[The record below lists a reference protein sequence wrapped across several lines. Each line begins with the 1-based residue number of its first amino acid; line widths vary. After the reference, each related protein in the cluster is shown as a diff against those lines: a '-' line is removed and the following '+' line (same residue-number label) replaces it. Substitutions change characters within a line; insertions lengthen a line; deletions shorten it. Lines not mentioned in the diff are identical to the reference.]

1 MGSSNIRPAAR
12 TTGSGP
18 AAAAARR
25 AGTTHRRGTTPQSVN
40 HRPTRRYRRRDLR
53 DAAWWTLA
61 VTAALA
67 INLAISL
74 RAHAAGS
81 PVPEDGQLR
90 INTSRQAAAD
100 DKSFG
105 AFGPQWEKFGI
116 KPYLEYGLADRITMG
131 LGSETQFVRSGLA
144 SDRAVRTDGF
154 MNTEFFLRGRL
165 REQDWY
171 TISVQDIL
179 QLPGQDKAR
188 ALTQDDSS
196 LRLQY
201 GRTGKIGNGIWTSV
215 LKGGFH
221 PSVNH
226 VPDKLQTDLILGWR
240 PAERWQ
246 FTAQSLNTV
255 ALDNGGIGGT
265 VPSGIDSSKGQL
277 SVTRNLSK
285 SVSLQVGGWQTVSG
299 GSGQPHGFDAIVWLR
314 Y

>member
-1 MGSSNIRPAAR
+1 MGSSNIHSASR
-12 TTGSGP
+12 TTGTGSASATAHHRATIDRP
-18 AAAAARR
+18 LDHRPARR
-25 AGTTHRRGTTPQSVN
+25 R
-40 HRPTRRYRRRDLR
+40 RRRDLR

-61 VTAALA
+61 VAAALV
-67 INLAISL
+67 INLVISL

-90 INTSRQAAAD
+90 INTTRQVAAD
-100 DKSFG
+100 DKTFA

-116 KPYLEYGLADRITMG
+116 KPYLEYGLTDRITMG
-131 LGSETQFVRSGLA
+131 LGSETQFVRSGLE

-154 MNTEFFLRGRL
+154 MNTELFLRGRL

-179 QLPGQDKAR
+179 RLPGQDTAR

-196 LRLQY
+196 LRMQY
-201 GRTGKIGNGIWTSV
+201 GRAGTIGHGIWTSV
-215 LKGGFH
+215 IKGGFH
-221 PSVNH
+221 PSLNH
-226 VPDKLQTDLILGWR
+226 APDKLQTDLILAWR

-255 ALDNGGIGGT
+255 ALDNGGGGGP

-285 SVSLQVGGWQTVSG
+285 SLSLQVGGWQMVSG
-299 GSGQPHGFDAIVWLR
+299 GSGQPHGFDAMVWLR